1 MMAFQSHLCFY
12 ATLFIH
18 QTARILAMTRT
29 DLRLTIHLLH
39 RDDRDRY
46 IPGGSV
52 QGDILHFL
60 KKTTTTT
67 TINEVILKIL

>member
-18 QTARILAMTRT
+18 QTARILATTRT

-46 IPGGSV
+46 IPEGSV
-52 QGDILHFL
+52 QGDILQFL
-60 KKTTTTT
+60 KKQQQLTK
-67 TINEVILKIL
+67 LF